1 MLLFLNVQA
10 VILLLTILNFPKG
23 YFKRK
28 REKEGCKVLTGD
40 ISAKT
45 SQYHAFMQEVF

>member
-10 VILLLTILNFPKG
+10 VILLLTILNFPKD

-28 REKEGCKVLTGD
+28 REKEGRKVLTD
-40 ISAKT
+40 ENIAKT
-45 SQYHAFMQEVF
+45 L